1 MRVPTKINHRGLI
14 SHFTAIKKK
23 ETQPFSLWAI
33 YFSNIMA
40 FFIFSPLSFW
50 KLLETSA
57 AWRNKASTFRIR
69 CVRLSSS
76 PSTFYS

>member
-40 FFIFSPLSFW
+40 FFIFPP
-50 KLLETSA
+50 SA
-57 AWRNKASTFRIR
+57 SG
-69 CVRLSSS
+69 S
-76 PSTFYS
+76 Y